1 MNDRAVIADCPWLE
15 PGGAGAAAV
24 IGTFLHNA
32 GILLR
37 IAPTN
42 GKTFVPGLSLEDGTV
57 VIDPAVA
64 SYPGDLLHEAGHLA
78 VASPEQRST
87 LGEVGDNGGDEMA
100 AIAWSVAA
108 ARACGLPLAV
118 LFHEAGY
125 KGAAAE
131 LVRDWEAGQPF
142 GVPLLHWYG
151 MSCAAE
157 FPAMTRWL
165 R

>member
-1 MNDRAVIADCPWLE
+1 MTELVLSDCPWLE
-15 PGGAGAAAV
+15 PGGADAAAM
-24 IGTFLHNA
+24 IGAFLVEA
-32 GILLR
+32 GIPLR
-37 IAPTN
+37 IGSTT

-87 LGEVGDNGGDEMA
+87 LGEVGENGGDEMA

-108 ARACGLPLAV
+108 ARGCGVPLAV

-125 KGAAAE
+125 KGGAAE

-142 GVPLLHWYG
+142 GVPLLQWYG
-151 MSCAAE
+151 MTRAAD